1 MAQSNT
7 RQRASAST
15 GQYRHVCE
23 GGAVNAI
30 RVSSGLFLLGVA
42 CVSGPDPDETGFVS
56 GTWSTVQSIPEPVQE
71 IHAAV
76 LHGHI
81 YIAGG
86 LDATNSPTTSAY
98 RFDPVADDWERLADL
113 PAASLARS
121 IQDLPT

>member
-56 GTWSTVQSIPEPVQE
+56 G
-71 IHAAV
+71 
-76 LHGHI
+76 G
-81 YIAGG
+81 
-86 LDATNSPTTSAY
+86 
-98 RFDPVADDWERLADL
+98 PVAGLAQTAIVEVFRLN
-113 PAASLARS
+113 
-121 IQDLPT
+121 